1 VIRRT
6 SAHPFWAGLLVA
18 AGSVA
23 AITALIFALRHAVP
37 VLSTGVLYL
46 VAVLLVAG
54 YWGLWLGLL
63 TAVAS
68 ALAFNFFHIPPTGR
82 FTVASSGNLVGL
94 AVYFI
99 AAIVVSALADAAR
112 SREAEAERRQREAD
126 LALELALILLGGTP
140 DSLDRAATRIG
151 SALGLDGVR
160 LDAGWASPGAGERA
174 LPLLAGGQR
183 AGTVLFPSDANPR
196 AVGQLEQRLSP
207 AIGVLMDASA
217 RRTRLEDELVE
228 NEALRRSEA
237 LKTALLRAV
246 SHDLRSPLTA
256 IAAAAGG
263 IDSETL
269 SPRERGEIKEVIS
282 GEAERLTG
290 LVANLLDLSRLE
302 SGSLE
307 TRTQPSAIDEVVE
320 AVSDAPALRGAALDV
335 ELDADLPLV
344 EADPAQLERALSNLL
359 ENGVRHSAG
368 QPVAVRAHAQGTRLV
383 LRITDRGTGIAEED
397 LGHIFEPFYR
407 GRGATGGGS
416 GLGLA
421 IAKGLIEA
429 NGGRLWARS
438 LPGQGATFGIDL
450 PVAAPAREKVEPV
463 T

>member
-1 VIRRT
+1 MTRAT
-6 SAHPFWAGLLVA
+6 SARPVWLGLLVA

-23 AITALIFALRHAVP
+23 AITALIFALRDSVP

-63 TAVAS
+63 TSAAS

-82 FTVASSGNLVGL
+82 FRIAESENLVGL
-94 AVYFI
+94 AVYFM
-99 AAIVVSALADAAR
+99 AAIVVSAFAHAAR
-112 SREAEAERRQREAD
+112 TREAEAERRQREAD
-126 LALELALILLGGTP
+126 LALELALILLGGAQ
-140 DSLDRAATRIG
+140 DSLDRAAGRIG
-151 SALGLDGVR
+151 AALELSGVR
-160 LDAGWASPGAGERA
+160 LDPGWATGEPGELA

-183 AGTVLFPSDANPR
+183 VGTILYPREADAET
-196 AVGQLEQRLSP
+196 VEQLEQRLAP
-207 AIGVLMDASA
+207 AIGVLMDA
-217 RRTRLEDELVE
+217 RTRRAQLEDELVE
-228 NEALRRSEA
+228 NEGLRRSEA

-263 IDSETL
+263 IDSQTL
-269 SPRERGEIKEVIS
+269 SPTERRELKEVIS
-282 GEAERLTG
+282 GEADRLTS

-307 TRTQPSAIDEVVE
+307 TRSEPSPIEEVL
-320 AVSDAPALRGAALDV
+320 DAAATSQVLRGGALDV
-335 ELDADLPLV
+335 QLDADLPFV
-344 EADPAQLERALSNLL
+344 EADPAQLEHALSNLL

-368 QPVAVRAHAQGTRLV
+368 EPLAIRAHAQGSRLV
-383 LRITDRGTGIAEED
+383 LRITDRGPGIAAED
-397 LGHIFEPFYR
+397 ITRIFEPFYR
-407 GRGATGGGS
+407 GKGAAGGGS

-429 NGGRLWARS
+429 NGGRLWVRS

-450 PVAAPAREKVEPV
+450 PVAKTAGAEVERV

>member
-1 VIRRT
+1 V
-6 SAHPFWAGLLVA
+6 SGAL
-18 AGSVA
+18 VA
-23 AITALIFALRHAVP
+23 AITALIFALRNSVP

-63 TAVAS
+63 TSAAS
-68 ALAFNFFHIPPTGR
+68 ALAFNFFHIPPTGH
-82 FTVASSGNLVGL
+82 FTIATSENLLGL

-99 AAIVVSALADAAR
+99 AAIVVSAFAHAAR
-112 SREAEAERRQREAD
+112 TRQEEAERRQREAD
-126 LALELALILLGGTP
+126 LALELALILLGGAR
-140 DSLDRAATRIG
+140 DSLDRAGERIG
-151 SALGLDGVR
+151 AALDLANVR
-160 LDAGWASPGAGERA
+160 LDSGWVAPAAGERG
-174 LPLLAGGQR
+174 LPLLA
-183 AGTVLFPSDANPR
+183 AGERVGTILFPRETDV
-196 AVGQLEQRLSP
+196 AVAEQIEQRLAP
-207 AIGVLMDASA
+207 AIGVLMDAA
-217 RRTRLEDELVE
+217 TRRTRLEDELVE
-228 NEALRRSEA
+228 NEALRRSES

-263 IDSETL
+263 IDSQTL
-269 SPRERGEIKEVIS
+269 SPTQRTEIKEVIS
-282 GEAERLTG
+282 GETDRLTS

-307 TRTQPSAIDEVVE
+307 TRSEPSAIDEVVD
-320 AVSDAPALRGAALDV
+320 AVTDSPALRDAALDV
-335 ELDADLPLV
+335 QLDPGLPLV
-344 EADPAQLERALSNLL
+344 DADPAQLERALSNLL

-368 QPVAVRAHAQGTRLV
+368 EPVAVRAHAQGSRLV
-383 LRITDRGTGIAEED
+383 LRITDRGPGIAAED
-397 LGHIFEPFYR
+397 LARIFEPFYR
-407 GRGATGGGS
+407 GKDAPGGGS
-416 GLGLA
+416 GLGLS

-450 PVAAPAREKVEPV
+450 PISKTAGAQVEPV

>member
-1 VIRRT
+1 V
-6 SAHPFWAGLLVA
+6 AGAL
-18 AGSVA
+18 VA
-23 AITALIFALRHAVP
+23 AITALIFALRHSVP

-63 TAVAS
+63 TSAAS
-68 ALAFNFFHIPPTGR
+68 ALAFNFFHIPPTGH
-82 FTVASSGNLVGL
+82 FTIATSENLLGL

-99 AAIVVSALADAAR
+99 AAIVVSAFAHAAR
-112 SREAEAERRQREAD
+112 TRQEEAERRQREAD
-126 LALELALILLGGTP
+126 LALELALILLGGAS
-140 DSLDRAATRIG
+140 DSLDRAADRIG
-151 SALGLDGVR
+151 AALDLANVR
-160 LDAGWASPGAGERA
+160 LDSGWVTPAPGERG
-174 LPLLAGGQR
+174 LPLLAGGER
-183 AGTVLFPSDANPR
+183 VGTILFPR
-196 AVGQLEQRLSP
+196 ETGEAVTEQIEQRLAP
-207 AIGVLMDASA
+207 AIGVLMDAA
-217 RRTRLEDELVE
+217 TRRTRLEDELVE

-263 IDSETL
+263 IDSQTL
-269 SPRERGEIKEVIS
+269 SSAERREIKEVIS
-282 GEAERLTG
+282 GETDRLTS

-302 SGSLE
+302 SGSLD
-307 TRTQPSAIDEVVE
+307 TRSEPSAIDEVVE
-320 AVSDAPALRGAALDV
+320 AVTDSPALRDAPLDV
-335 ELDADLPLV
+335 QLDPGLPLV
-344 EADPAQLERALSNLL
+344 DADPAQLERALSNLL

-368 QPVAVRAHAQGTRLV
+368 EPVAVRAHAQGSRLV
-383 LRITDRGTGIAEED
+383 LRITDRGPGIAAED
-397 LGHIFEPFYR
+397 LARIFEPFYR
-407 GRGATGGGS
+407 GKDAPGGGS
-416 GLGLA
+416 GLGLS

-450 PVAAPAREKVEPV
+450 PISKTAGTQVEPV

>member
-1 VIRRT
+1 V
-6 SAHPFWAGLLVA
+6 GVLVA
-18 AGSVA
+18 AASVA
-23 AITALIFALRHAVP
+23 AITGLIFALRHSVP

-63 TAVAS
+63 TSAAS

-82 FTVASSGNLVGL
+82 FTIARSENLLGL
-94 AVYFI
+94 AVYLI
-99 AAIVVSALADAAR
+99 AAIVVSAFAHAAR
-112 SREAEAERRQREAD
+112 TREEEAEKRQREAD
-126 LALELALILLGGTP
+126 LALELALIVLGGAR
-140 DSLDRAATRIG
+140 DSLERAADRIG
-151 SALGLDGVR
+151 AALDIRGVR
-160 LDAGWASPGAGERA
+160 LDPGWVTPAAGERG
-174 LPLLAGGQR
+174 LPLLAGGER
-183 AGTVLFPSDANPR
+183 VGTILFPRETGEAAAD
-196 AVGQLEQRLSP
+196 QLERRLAP
-207 AIGVLMDASA
+207 AIGVLIDAA
-217 RRTRLEDELVE
+217 TRRARLEDELVE

-263 IDSETL
+263 IDSQTL
-269 SPRERGEIKEVIS
+269 SPAERREIKDVIS
-282 GEAERLTG
+282 GEADRLTS

-307 TRTQPSAIDEVVE
+307 TRSEPSPVDEVIE
-320 AVSDAPALRGAALDV
+320 AVTDSPALRDAPLDV
-335 ELDADLPLV
+335 QLDSGLPLV
-344 EADPAQLERALSNLL
+344 EADPAQLERALSNLI

-368 QPVAVRAHAQGTRLV
+368 EPLAIRAHAQGSRLV
-383 LRITDRGTGIAEED
+383 IRITDHGPGIAAED
-397 LGHIFEPFYR
+397 LARIFEPFYR
-407 GRGATGGGS
+407 GKDAPGGGS
-416 GLGLA
+416 GLGLS

-450 PVAAPAREKVEPV
+450 PISKPAESQVEPV

>member
-1 VIRRT
+1 V
-6 SAHPFWAGLLVA
+6 AGAL
-18 AGSVA
+18 VA
-23 AITALIFALRHAVP
+23 AITALIFALRHSVP

-63 TAVAS
+63 TSAAS
-68 ALAFNFFHIPPTGR
+68 ALAFNFFHIPPTGH
-82 FTVASSGNLVGL
+82 FTIATSENLLGL

-99 AAIVVSALADAAR
+99 AAIVVSAFAHAAR
-112 SREAEAERRQREAD
+112 TRQEEAERRQREAD
-126 LALELALILLGGTP
+126 LALELALILLGGAS
-140 DSLDRAATRIG
+140 DSLDRAADRIG
-151 SALGLDGVR
+151 AALDLANVR
-160 LDAGWASPGAGERA
+160 LDSGWVTPAPGERG
-174 LPLLAGGQR
+174 LPLLAGGER
-183 AGTVLFPSDANPR
+183 VGTILFPR
-196 AVGQLEQRLSP
+196 ETGEAVTEQIEQRLAP
-207 AIGVLMDASA
+207 AIGVLIDAA
-217 RRTRLEDELVE
+217 TRRTRLEDELVE

-263 IDSETL
+263 IDSQTL
-269 SPRERGEIKEVIS
+269 SSAERREIKEVIS
-282 GEAERLTG
+282 GETDRLTS

-302 SGSLE
+302 SGSLD
-307 TRTQPSAIDEVVE
+307 TRSEPSAIDEVVE
-320 AVSDAPALRGAALDV
+320 AVTDSPALRDAPLDV
-335 ELDADLPLV
+335 QLDPGLPLV
-344 EADPAQLERALSNLL
+344 DADPAQLERALSNLL

-368 QPVAVRAHAQGTRLV
+368 EPVAVRAHAQGSRLV
-383 LRITDRGTGIAEED
+383 L
-397 LGHIFEPFYR
+397 
-407 GRGATGGGS
+407 S
-416 GLGLA
+416 

-450 PVAAPAREKVEPV
+450 PISKTAGTQVEPV